1 MMFLPV
7 EGVIYCL
14 DCYEEHTELLEKN
27 AFALNPTLLHT
38 LRYVAYSD
46 TDKMYRFRIS
56 KENEKLFSAIAE
68 FYLLSQLNRS
78 FSTLDYYKNIVIE
91 T

>member
-1 MMFLPV
+1 MFLPV
-7 EGVIYCL
+7 EGVIYCS
-14 DCYEEHTELLEKN
+14 DCYEEHSELLEKN

-56 KENEKLFSAIAE
+56 KENEKLFCAVAE
-68 FYLLSQLNRS
+68 FYLLAQLNRT
-78 FSTLDYYKNIVIE
+78 FPTLDYYKNIVIE

>member
-1 MMFLPV
+1 MS
-7 EGVIYCL
+7 YCF
-14 DCYEEHTELLEKN
+14 EEHSELVEKN
-27 AFALNPTLLHT
+27 VFALNPTLLHT
-38 LRYVAYSD
+38 LRYVAYSE

-68 FYLLSQLNRS
+68 FYLLAQLNRS
-78 FSTLDYYKNIVIE
+78 FPTLDYYKNIAIE